1 MPKDDGVNGKIVSS
15 IPLSYNGKLIENFS
29 FEFKDG
35 KVVDYDAQK
44 GKEILKELL
53 DTDEG
58 AKRLGEVAL
67 VPYDSPIS
75 NQNILFYNTLFD
87 ENASCHFALGKAYPV
102 CIKGGSEMSK
112 DELKAAGVN
121 DSLVHVDFMVGT
133 KDLEII
139 GIRKDGSEEKI
150 FINGHFP

>member
-1 MPKDDGVNGKIVSS
+1 MPTEEIATMPKDDGVNGKIVSS

-87 ENASCHFALGKAYPV
+87 EN
-102 CIKGGSEMSK
+102 
-112 DELKAAGVN
+112 
-121 DSLVHVDFMVGT
+121 
-133 KDLEII
+133 
-139 GIRKDGSEEKI
+139 EKFSI
-150 FINGHFP
+150 SFPL